1 MSQEYLFRFD
11 VETAS
16 KVARGLAQLQAL
28 PTAEVSSI
36 YRSRTLWHFWRT
48 AGKNVRTYSESV
60 PSEQITYSI
69 RADNDR

>member
-16 KVARGLAQLQAL
+16 KVARGLAQLRAL

-36 YRSRTLWHFWRT
+36 CRSRTLWHFWRT
-48 AGKNVRTYSESV
+48 VGKNVRTYSEAI